1 MASDSLAA
9 RIARLLLRIALPLV
23 ALAALLSLFPVWYL
37 VSGSRHSAPCTFPG
51 IPQVV
56 ASPPAEPASFKP
68 VKLVLISGQA
78 TTLAFNRDLG
88 PKTLT
93 LQYGINGTIPFAG
106 GNQSPQLG
114 ANDLLGFVRD
124 DQEALPGSQVD
135 VKSWVQNGRVLLK
148 VCIDRTGAGF
158 AAPGSYQGT
167 ISIVDPRVSPVSIPV
182 TVTLDWP
189 IWQWVMELLVAAAVA
204 GTWYVWVLQAP
215 KNSAGAPVSLLD
227 FCSNK
232 LGILSIG
239 AGIVAAFGVY
249 SATYLNSVTWGSS
262 SGQVFALFGAM
273 FSAFLAGATAVHVS
287 SKAGQT
293 QAFK

>member
-1 MASDSLAA
+1 M
-9 RIARLLLRIALPLV
+9 
-23 ALAALLSLFPVWYL
+23 
-37 VSGSRHSAPCTFPG
+37 
-51 IPQVV
+51 
-56 ASPPAEPASFKP
+56 
-68 VKLVLISGQA
+68 
-78 TTLAFNRDLG
+78 
-88 PKTLT
+88 
-93 LQYGINGTIPFAG
+93 
-106 GNQSPQLG
+106 
-114 ANDLLGFVRD
+114 
-124 DQEALPGSQVD
+124 
-135 VKSWVQNGRVLLK
+135 QNGRVLLK

-189 IWQWVMELLVAAAVA
+189 IWQWVMEGSCSWPPPWPGH
-204 GTWYVWVLQAP
+204 GTSGSSRPRSIRA
-215 KNSAGAPVSLLD
+215 APVSLLD

-293 QAFK
+293 QTFT

>member
-1 MASDSLAA
+1 MSMGP
-9 RIARLLLRIALPLV
+9 PLV
-23 ALAALLSLFPVWYL
+23 ALAALLVFPVWFL
-37 VSGSRHSAPCTFPG
+37 VSGSPHSRPCSFPG
-51 IPQVV
+51 IPQQV
-56 ASPPAEPASFKP
+56 AKTPPAEPASFKP

-88 PKTLT
+88 VKTLT
-93 LQYGINGTIPFAG
+93 LQYGVNGVIPFTG
-106 GNQSPQLG
+106 TNQSPQLA
-114 ANDLLGFVRD
+114 ANDLLGFIRD
-124 DQEALPGSQVD
+124 DQEALPGGKLVA
-135 VKSWVQNGRVLLK
+135 VKAWVQNGRVLLK

-167 ISIVDPRVSPVSIPV
+167 VSIVDPRVSPVSIPV

-189 IWQWVMELLVAAAVA
+189 IWQWVMELLVVAALV

-215 KNSAGAPVSLLD
+215 KNATSGAPVSLLD

-232 LGILSIG
+232 LGVLSIG

-249 SATYLNSVTWGSS
+249 NATYLNSVTWGSS
-262 SGQVFALFGAM
+262 SGQIFALFGAM

-287 SKAGQT
+287 SKAGQAQPWT
-293 QAFK
+293 